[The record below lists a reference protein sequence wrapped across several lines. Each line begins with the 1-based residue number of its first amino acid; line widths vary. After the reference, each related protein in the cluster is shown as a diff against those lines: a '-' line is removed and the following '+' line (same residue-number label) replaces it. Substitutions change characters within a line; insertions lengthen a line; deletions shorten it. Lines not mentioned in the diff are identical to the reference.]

1 MSAMKASPSRMLG
14 SAKKAETGAETVSFL
29 IWGLTLGKRAYNTQ
43 TPTIL
48 LSQTGASELRIFNK
62 LLFALHKTF
71 QKGLLFCCLVCICET
86 ESLNVAL
93 AVLELS
99 L

>member
-1 MSAMKASPSRMLG
+1 MRATKASPSRMLG

-71 QKGLLFCCLVCICET
+71 QKGLLFCSVWFVFVRQ
-86 ESLNVAL
+86 SL
-93 AVLELS
+93 S
-99 L
+99 M